1 MFSKNLLYSFA
12 IIIISTNYI
21 SSVFAKDDQNFQET
35 ENAGGRI
42 HNKTFELLNGNQSV
56 DGDASHGRKFEE
68 NNAQTIRTEQ
78 TDAISDQNE
87 EKTYFLSGESKNDCR
102 FKNAFENPSNE
113 STKCKRQ
120 QKGVADSHKRNKE
133 DDRTEIEMR
142 QNVRVNR
149 VGAQRFT
156 THENILKRIL
166 KESNGN
172 NATEANGIVR
182 TNERL
187 DELSKHV
194 EKLLMH
200 DAQEIVDRVNSDP
213 KRKWQAE
220 IIPDFNEMDV
230 EDLLRLAGRAN
241 FINKEKNGIIF

>member
-1 MFSKNLLYSFA
+1 MFSKNWLYRFA

-21 SSVFAKDDQNFQET
+21 SSVFAINYQNFQEAK
-35 ENAGGRI
+35 NAASGI
-42 HNKTFELLNGNQSV
+42 DKKTFELLNGNQSV

-68 NNAQTIRTEQ
+68 NNTQTIRIEQ
-78 TDAISDQNE
+78 NDAISDPNE
-87 EKTYFLSGESKNDCR
+87 DKTYFLSSESKNDCR

-120 QKGVADSHKRNKE
+120 QKGSADSHERNKK
-133 DDRTEIEMR
+133 DDQTEIEMR
-142 QNVRVNR
+142 QNLRVNR
-149 VGAQRFT
+149 VSAQRFT
-156 THENILKRIL
+156 SHENILKRI
-166 KESNGN
+166 G

-187 DELSKHV
+187 DEISKHV

-213 KRKWQAE
+213 ERKWQAE
-220 IIPDFNEMDV
+220 IIPHFNEMDV

-241 FINKEKNGIIF
+241 FINKEKIALFFNIC